1 MRILI
6 TGASGQLG
14 CELKEVLKAEQLTL
28 ADLPEFD
35 VAKAG
40 VEERVAAARPDVII
54 HAAAYTDVDGAE
66 QEPERANAVNAEG
79 TERVAKAAA
88 KTGARFVYLSTD
100 YVFDG
105 RKSTPYLETDEP
117 NPLSVYGRSKLEGE
131 RLALACCPRTVIL
144 RTAWLYGTHGKNFVK
159 TIMKLAL
166 EQQELRIVADQR
178 GCPTYARDLAVAIA
192 KLIKLD
198 TSNLEPPSTGL
209 GAVSLPNGRTVHLTG
224 SGDCT
229 WYEFACEIVSLMGS
243 PARVHPITTAE
254 SKRKARR
261 PPYAVLAN
269 TVLAKNGIN
278 LPNWKDALARFM
290 SEHKT
295 VRSSMFEVGW
305 SGNIEPPTSNLQP
318 RTGTKP

>member
-14 CELKEVLKAEQLTL
+14 CELKEVFKAEQLML
-28 ADLPEFD
+28 ADMPEFD
-35 VAKAG
+35 VTKAG

-66 QEPERANAVNAEG
+66 QDPERTMALNADG

-117 NPLSVYGRSKLEGE
+117 NPLNAYGRSKLEGE
-131 RLALACCPRTVIL
+131 RRALMSCPNTLVV
-144 RTAWLYGTHGKNFVK
+144 RTAWLYGAHGKNFVK

-178 GCPTYARDLAVAIA
+178 GCPTYARDLALV
-192 KLIKLD
+192 IKQMLRTD
-198 TSNLEPPSTGL
+198 LKGIVHAV
-209 GAVSLPNGRTVHLTG
+209 GA
-224 SGDCT
+224 GDCT

-261 PPYAVLAN
+261 PSYAVLAN
-269 TVLAKNGIN
+269 TVLAKNGID
-278 LPNWKDALARFM
+278 LPNWKDALGRFM
-290 SEHKT
+290 RAAR
-295 VRSSMFEVGW
+295 VAA
-305 SGNIEPPTSNLQP
+305 PA
-318 RTGTKP
+318 